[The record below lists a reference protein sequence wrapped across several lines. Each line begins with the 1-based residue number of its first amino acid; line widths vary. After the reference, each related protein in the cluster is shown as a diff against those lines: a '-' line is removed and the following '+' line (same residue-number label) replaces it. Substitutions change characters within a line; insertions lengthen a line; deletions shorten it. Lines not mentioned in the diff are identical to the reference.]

1 MHLTTSVNDSLA
13 MNYIS
18 CINRTSY
25 LHAQFFNRLVHS
37 ARIYRSRLSARSTC
51 CHRVHRSTQQQRTE
65 EKSRFTRLFFFAR
78 VCEHSNKR
86 RMTSLFNRTVA
97 NSKLFCNW
105 PTTNFAACITRR
117 CWASLDG
124 FALWIIR
131 KQTKHQYR
139 PSNKIA
145 SVERSS

>member
-13 MNYIS
+13 TNYIS

-25 LHAQFFNRLVHS
+25 LRARFFNRVVHF
-37 ARIYRSRLSARSTC
+37 ARIYRSRVSARSTC
-51 CHRVHRSTQQQRTE
+51 CHRFDRSTQEERTE
-65 EKSRFTRLFFFAR
+65 EKSRFTRIFFFLPEFA
-78 VCEHSNKR
+78 NI
-86 RMTSLFNRTVA
+86 RMNDGWHHYLIAT

-105 PTTNFAACITRR
+105 PTTNFVACITRR
-117 CWASLDG
+117 CWTSLDG

-145 SVERSS
+145 SVER